1 MAQKARQNF
10 GKSGG
15 FRLFGRRRETPDN
28 IRRRFLLA
36 SKTGPFQYLEAY
48 NSLRTNLKFVSMNQ
62 ECRKIIV
69 TSAIPGEGK
78 SSVAINLAVSLAQ
91 DGSRV
96 LLVDCDLRK
105 PVVHRY
111 LKVARIRGKGLTGVL
126 AGAPLESAIVSVEN
140 LSIQVLAA
148 DAIPPNP
155 AELLG
160 SQRME
165 QVIGQMEQHYDF
177 MIFDTPPVSVVTD
190 AAVLSRYVDGVLLV
204 VRQNYAALEQV
215 QLAKRNL
222 EQVHAKILGAV
233 LNQFDAKSADQDSG
247 YYYSYQYDYS

>member
-1 MAQKARQNF
+1 MAKEIRQQKKKRT
-10 GKSGG
+10 
-15 FRLFGRRRETPDN
+15 RLFGRRKDTPGK

-78 SSVAINLAVSLAQ
+78 SSVAINLAVCLAQ
-91 DGSRV
+91 EGGRV

-111 LKVARIRGKGLTGVL
+111 LRISRIRGKGLTGVL
-126 AGAPLESAIVSVEN
+126 SGTPLDSAIVPVEPLN
-140 LSIQVLAA
+140 IHVLAA

-160 SQRME
+160 SVRME
-165 QVIGQMEQHYDF
+165 QVIKQMEHYYDLI
-177 MIFDTPPVSVVTD
+177 IFDTPPVSVVTD
-190 AAVLSRYVDGVLLV
+190 AAVLSRYADGVLLV
-204 VRQNYAALEQV
+204 VRQNFAVIEQV
-215 QLAKRNL
+215 RLAKRNL
-222 EQVHAKILGAV
+222 EQVNAKILGVV
-233 LNQFDAKSADQDSG
+233 LNQFDAKAADQDSG
-247 YYYSYQYDYS
+247 YYYSYQYDYSG